1 MRNLP
6 FVTMLMLCC
15 LLTVGCGGGGG
26 GGSVGVPLSPAAN
39 VVFEAQVPTSA
50 LNANVLA
57 NMPQSIR
64 ASLIPEDIEV
74 TLAGVPLRYV
84 GVSGDALLYRL
95 EFSAENASFSEII
108 EQGGGVAE
116 LMIAIGT
123 KEAVRQQLELNTRTY
138 GESSK
143 NLRITLRITNQIRN
157 GTYGVEILGGPGV
170 GPLGAP
176 GQSNKSLGV
185 TGIDFLAS
193 SGEYLALADANDVPV
208 DNTKIKI
215 TFDGLVER
223 ATNSFRI
230 ATLDGITPSLILS
243 QEDLGT
249 AISAEVIEVA
259 ETDTY
264 PAHSYILFTLLNS
277 SEAGKALVANT
288 DYTLKFE
295 LQTVR
300 RVDDPMV
307 KLRPFVIL
315 KRTFKTV
322 SNQ

>member
-1 MRNLP
+1 MKKLSC
-6 FVTMLMLCC
+6 VLMLMLCC
-15 LLTVGCGGGGG
+15 LLIAGCGGGGG
-26 GGSVGVPLSPAAN
+26 GSTGVPLTPAEN
-39 VVFEAQVPTSA
+39 VVFEAQVPSSA
-50 LNANVLA
+50 LNANVLPSLA
-57 NMPQSIR
+57 QSLR

-74 TLAGVPLRYV
+74 SLAGVPLSFV
-84 GVSGDALLYRL
+84 AVSGDSLIYRL
-95 EFSAENASFSEII
+95 EFSSENASFSEII

-116 LMIAIGT
+116 LMIAVGT

-143 NLRITLRITNQIRN
+143 KLTITIRITNQIRN
-157 GTYGVEILGGPGV
+157 GTYGVEVLGGPGV

-176 GQSNKSLGV
+176 GQSNKSLGI

-193 SGEYLALADANDVPV
+193 SSEYLALAEATDVPF
-208 DNTKIKI
+208 DSTKIKI
-215 TFDGLVER
+215 TFDALVEH

-230 ATLDGITPSLILS
+230 TTDDNSSATLTITH
-243 QEDLGT
+243 EDLGT
-249 AISAEVIEVA
+249 AVSAEVTEVA

-264 PAHSYILFTLLNS
+264 PAHSYITFTFLNS
-277 SEAGKALVANT
+277 NEAGKALLPDTA
-288 DYTLKFE
+288 YTVKFE

-315 KRTFKTV
+315 KRTFHTA
-322 SNQ
+322 SN

>member
-1 MRNLP
+1 MKKIL
-6 FVTMLMLCC
+6 VVSMLLLCC
-15 LLTVGCGGGGG
+15 LFVIGCGGGGG
-26 GGSVGVPLSPAAN
+26 GSSVGVPLTPAAN
-39 VVFEAQVPTSA
+39 VVFEAQVPASA

-57 NMPQSIR
+57 NISQSFR

-84 GVSGDALLYRL
+84 GVSGDSLLYRL
-95 EFSAENASFSEII
+95 EFSAENASFSEIV

-116 LMIAIGT
+116 LMIAVGT

-143 NLRITLRITNQIRN
+143 KLTITMRITNQIQN

-185 TGIDFLAS
+185 TGIDFMAS
-193 SGEYLALADANDVPV
+193 SGEYLALADATDVPI
-208 DNTKIKI
+208 DSTKFKI
-215 TFDGLVER
+215 TFDALVEH
-223 ATNSFRI
+223 ATNSFRLTTPEG
-230 ATLDGITPSLILS
+230 ADPALTLT

-249 AISAEVIEVA
+249 AISAEVTEVA

-264 PAHSYILFTLLNS
+264 PAHSYVVFSLLNS
-277 SEAGKALVANT
+277 SEAGKALLANT

-322 SNQ
+322 SN